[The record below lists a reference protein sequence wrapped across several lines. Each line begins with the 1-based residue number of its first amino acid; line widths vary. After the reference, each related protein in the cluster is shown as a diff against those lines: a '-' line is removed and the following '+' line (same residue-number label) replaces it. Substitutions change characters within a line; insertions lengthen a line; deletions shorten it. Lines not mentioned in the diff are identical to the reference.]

1 MSFYRV
7 KFLFKV
13 GYSDFVLLFLLK
25 VCICNICRTQILKF
39 CTLSVIPLKNI
50 FVKYIYYPSLRQIC
64 SIYGVYYK
72 IEVIYSA

>member
-39 CTLSVIPLKNI
+39 CTLSVILLKKH
-50 FVKYIYYPSLRQIC
+50 FRE
-64 SIYGVYYK
+64 VYLLPFAAT
-72 IEVIYSA
+72 IL